1 MSDID
6 ISSEQDCYRIAL
18 LLDYYG
24 QLLTEKQKKAV
35 ELYFQEDLS
44 LSEISE
50 LSKISRQAVRDSIQ
64 SGLHLLQHYDE
75 KLDLIRKFDS
85 YETTISQ
92 LQQQIESLKK

>member
-6 ISSEQDCYRIAL
+6 ISSEQDRYRIAL

-35 ELYFQEDLS
+35 ELYFQRDLS

-50 LSKISRQAVRDSIQ
+50 LSKIRDKLCATVSNPACIYCSIMM
-64 SGLHLLQHYDE
+64 
-75 KLDLIRKFDS
+75 KN
-85 YETTISQ
+85 
-92 LQQQIESLKK
+92 